1 MRKIIIDTN
10 VLITALLSRNG
21 ASYRLLSLVG
31 LSKYDFYISV
41 PLILEYE
48 EQCLQKLDLFG
59 LNENDVKDIIDYM
72 CSTGISVKVY
82 FLWRPFLKDVDD
94 DMILELAVS
103 GGCDSIVTYNVKDFK
118 NVEKVFGIKV
128 VTPKQFLSEI
138 GEI

>member
-1 MRKIIIDTN
+1 LS
-10 VLITALLSRNG
+10 LIGLSRF
-21 ASYRLLSLVG
+21 
-31 LSKYDFYISV
+31 DFFLSV

-48 EQCLQKLDLFG
+48 EQCLQKLDIFG

-103 GGCDSIVTYNVKDFK
+103 GGCDSIVTYKVKDFK
-118 NVEKVFGIKV
+118 NVEQVFGIKV